1 MPGNPPVLVYRTG
14 LTACSVCAPVTM
26 SPQEVADAVNV
37 TDPTGISSPWKVSA
51 EPAFQSGEPNPCLC
65 DQHPVTRRH
74 YLMEV

>member
-1 MPGNPPVLVYRTG
+1 
-14 LTACSVCAPVTM
+14 M